1 MSMKGDIDFQLSEA
15 IERKIPTSEGGHMPD
30 DYMNDLERLERLSIY
45 SRKETGKQVG
55 GTHYEDMGLQP
66 LDATYMRYGYTGVK
80 AALHCKIDKY
90 IGRDKQDELA
100 DLNKAKHCI
109 EMLIE
114 YKEKDL

>member
-1 MSMKGDIDFQLSEA
+1 MSNLI
-15 IERKIPTSEGGHMPD
+15 D
-30 DYMNDLERLERLSIY
+30 DYEYQSIEAATRL
-45 SRKETGKQVG
+45 RKLQREEYAALNSQVG
-55 GTHYEDMGLQP
+55 GSHYKDMGLEP
-66 LDATYMRYGYTGVK
+66 VEATYMRYGYAGVK